1 MAVDLSAAYTLA
13 VCTHLPEATIVY
25 DRFHVIQLYNNVLSN
40 VRRAIQNQSGHEV
53 VKGIR
58 WLLLKNEE
66 HLNEAK
72 NERQR
77 LHAGLELN
85 VPLATAYSLKQ
96 VLRQLWH
103 QPDKEEASCFLDD
116 WIERAQAADIDQLE
130 TFARTLQRHREG
142 ILAYYDYPITTG
154 PLEGVN
160 NKIKTLKRQAYGF
173 RDLHF
178 FKLRILGLHE
188 TKYA

>member
-1 MAVDLSAAYTLA
+1 
-13 VCTHLPEATIVY
+13 
-25 DRFHVIQLYNNVLSN
+25 
-40 VRRAIQNQSGHEV
+40 V

-58 WLLLKNEE
+58 WLLLKRSEN
-66 HLNEAK
+66 LDEAK

-77 LHAGLELN
+77 LQVALELN
-85 VPLATAYSLKQ
+85 APLATGYYLKED
-96 VLRQLWH
+96 LGQLWE
-103 QPDKEEASCFLDD
+103 QPNKEIASRFLDG
-116 WIERAQAADIDQLE
+116 WLARALAANISLIT
-130 TFARTLQRHREG
+130 TFARTLKQHRQG

-173 RDLHF
+173 RDIDF

-188 TKYA
+188 TKYALVG